1 MAKKKTEKELTTEEK
16 LEREK
21 QIGISHIQM
30 EVPHI
35 NEPSYNFNIG
45 DKVAYGSM
53 KSAVVDDILYDGKV
67 YGLRCIATEYNYGN
81 PYDHEVY
88 RIATWTEVRPCGCGG
103 DTDFARNQDIKLYYN
118 NSTVESLIR
127 KHYFFGVNFE
137 PDYQRG
143 YVWSQEDKE
152 LLLDSV
158 FNNID
163 IGKFVFIQLPDR
175 LYEEG
180 KYTYEILDGKQ
191 RLSTLIEFYENKL
204 AYKGKY
210 FNDLSGKD
218 KGVFMRHDVSYAEV
232 AESDRKTVLKYFL
245 MLNRTGKVMDKE
257 HLKAVE
263 DMLKELEYEQN
274 K

>member
-1 MAKKKTEKELTTEEK
+1 MARKKVEKKELTIEEK
-16 LEREK
+16 LEQEK
-21 QIGISHIQM
+21 KIGISHMQM
-30 EVPHI
+30 EIPHI
-35 NEPSYNFNIG
+35 NEPSYSFNIG
-45 DKVAYGSM
+45 DEVAYGAM

-67 YGLRCIATEYNYGN
+67 YGLRCVATECNYGK

-88 RIATWTEVRPCGCGG
+88 RVAAWMDVRPLGCG
-103 DTDFARNQDIKLYYN
+103 DTDFARNQDIRLYFN
-118 NSTVESLIR
+118 NSTIESLIR

-143 YVWSQEDKE
+143 YVWTQEDKE
-152 LLLDSV
+152 LLLDSI

-163 IGKFVFIQLPDR
+163 IGKFVFIKLSDS
-175 LYEEG
+175 LYEKG
-180 KYTYEILDGKQ
+180 NCTYEILDGKQ

-204 AYKGKY
+204 TYKGKY

-218 KGVFMRHDVSYAEV
+218 KGVFRSHDISFAEV

-263 DMLKELEYEQN
+263 DILNELE